1 MDILSPE
8 ARSAM
13 MSRIRG
19 KDTAPE
25 LTVRRMLFALGYRY
39 RLHVRSLP
47 GRPDLVF
54 PARRKVIFVHG
65 CFWHGHSC
73 LGGKLPGT
81 RTRFWAEKIDGN
93 KRRDRRNRAALQ
105 RLGWESLVVWE
116 CSLRR
121 VKSLE
126 PVNARMV
133 RFLDGRLRWKC

>member
-1 MDILSPE
+1 MDILTPE

-25 LTVRRMLFALGYRY
+25 LTVRHILFGLGYRY
-39 RLHVRSLP
+39 RLHGKALP
-47 GRPDLVF
+47 GRPDFVF

-73 LGGKLPGT
+73 LGGKLPTT
-81 RTRFWAEKIDGN
+81 RTAFWAEKIAGN

-105 RLGWESLVVWE
+105 RLRWESLVVWE
-116 CSLRR
+116 CTLRR

-126 PVNARMV
+126 PATRRMV
-133 RFLDGRLRWKC
+133 RFLEG